1 MNKTLSAMVAGAA
14 LFLAS
19 QASAVTIDFSATGP
33 SGLTGIPGITYSSA
47 ASYGT
52 GTFPATFP
60 VGSLT
65 GLVSTGTGNGLG
77 VNATPG
83 PGNTPA
89 DSGFRNVIDSR
100 ADGTWEMLTVTFSSA
115 VNLSHFILGLM
126 DDDDDFEYSVNGGS
140 FTSVA
145 ATTSVIPL
153 TQETR
158 TYEAYWTYVTSFS
171 IRATGVGTSDNDD
184 FLLRSVKV
192 SAVPLPA
199 GAPLLL
205 AGLAGLALLR
215 RRKKAA

>member
-52 GTFPATFP
+52 GTFPA
-60 VGSLT
+60 GNLT

-89 DSGFRNVIDSR
+89 DAGFRNVIDSR

-145 ATTSVIPL
+145 AATSVIPL

-158 TYEAYWTYVTSFS
+158 SYAAYWTYVTSFS
-171 IRATGVGTSDNDD
+171 FRATGVGVADNDD
-184 FLLRSVKV
+184 FLLSRVNV

-205 AGLAGLALLR
+205 AGLAGLAALR